1 MANLPLAEKTTFGL
15 TTQLNTPDEA
25 KETVAFAERVGYE
38 SIWFGDHVAFTSPI
52 QDALTQIAHASA
64 YTRTLT
70 FGTAIYLLPLRH
82 PGPAAKSIA
91 SLDHM
96 CGGRLIM
103 GLGIG
108 GEFPKEFALSGV
120 PVNER
125 AGRLAEG
132 IEVMR
137 KLWTGEPVSHDGRYF
152 NFPEVQM
159 QPAPLQVGGPPIWLG
174 GRQRPALLRAGR
186 LADGYI
192 SYVVSPE
199 MYRDALNTIAEG
211 AEEAGRTIERFDA
224 AHLLF
229 ARIDDSYEKALDTA
243 AEHLSVRYGMD
254 FRRATER
261 YCAVGTAADVAEK
274 LAAFHDAGMRYFVV
288 DMIGTAEE
296 RLEQLERFITEV
308 RAAAPEIAGA

>member
-1 MANLPLAEKTTFGL
+1 MADLPLAERTTFGL

-25 KETVAFAERVGYE
+25 KATVEFAERVGYE

-64 YTRTLT
+64 YTRKLT
-70 FGTAIYLLPLRH
+70 FGSAIYLLPLRH
-82 PGPAAKSIA
+82 PGPVAKTVA
-91 SLDHM
+91 TLDHM

-108 GEFPKEFALSGV
+108 GEFPNEFALSGV
-120 PVNER
+120 PVTER

-137 KLWTGEPVSHDGRYF
+137 KLWTGEPVSHEGKYF

-159 QPAPLQVGGPPIWLG
+159 QPAPLQPGGPPIWLG
-174 GRQRPALLRAGR
+174 GRQKPALKRAGR

-199 MYRDALNTIAEG
+199 MYREALDTIAEG

-224 AHLLF
+224 GHLLF
-229 ARIDDSYEKALDTA
+229 ARIDDTYEKALDTA
-243 AEHLSVRYGMD
+243 AGHLSVRYGMD

-261 YCAVGTAADVAEK
+261 YCAVGTADDVAEK
-274 LAAFHDAGMRYFVV
+274 LAAFHAAGMRYFVV
-288 DMIGTAEE
+288 DMIGSDEE
-296 RLEQLERFITEV
+296 RLEQLERFMTEM
-308 RAAAPEIAGA
+308 RKAAPEIVGG